1 MDRLI
6 YTAMSGAKHLLEAQA
21 VVAHNLANANT
32 NGFRAELS
40 AFRAAPV
47 VGEGAATRAFVVES
61 TVGADLTPGGI
72 QQTGR
77 SLDIALRGRGFIAV
91 QTEDGA
97 EAYTRNGNLHVSE
110 NGLLQT
116 RDGKTVM
123 GEGGPIAVPP
133 DTVLTIAP
141 DGTLS
146 TVPSGGA
153 VSAVSTV
160 GRIKLVDPE
169 AAAIR
174 RGDDG
179 LFRLVDGG
187 EADADANVRL
197 VSGALEGSNVNVVE
211 AMVSLIENARQYDMQ
226 MKMLSN
232 AESNSREAASILS
245 VRG

>member
-6 YTAMSGAKHLLEAQA
+6 YTAMTGAKHLLEQQA

-32 NGFRAELS
+32 TGFRAELS

-47 VGEGAATRAFVVES
+47 VGEGAATRAFVVDS

-77 SLDIALRGRGFIAV
+77 PLDVALRGRGFIAL
-91 QTEDGA
+91 QTEDGG

-146 TVPSGGA
+146 TVPSGGT

-179 LFRLVDGG
+179 LFRLADGG
-187 EADADANVRL
+187 QADADANVRL

-232 AESNSREAASILS
+232 AESNSREATSILS
-245 VRG
+245 IR